1 MRTALVLLAGTML
14 SACGPEA
21 QPPDTTVSG
30 VVLAGPVCP
39 VVTDPP
45 DPACEDRPV
54 ADAEIVVR
62 DESGDSVATVR
73 SAEDGSF
80 SIALA
85 EGRYELLPQPVEGL
99 MGTAATVIVTVE
111 DGVPVEPIAISYD
124 TGIR

>member
-1 MRTALVLLAGTML
+1 MRTALVLLVATVL

-21 QPPDTTVSG
+21 QSPEITVSG

-85 EGRYELLPQPVEGL
+85 DGRYELLPQPVEGL

>member
-1 MRTALVLLAGTML
+1 MRIALVLLAAAML
-14 SACGPEA
+14 SGCGPEA
-21 QPPDTTVSG
+21 ASPEITVTG
-30 VVLAGPVCP
+30 VVMAGPRCP

-54 ADAEIVVR
+54 ADAEIVVM

-73 SAEDGSF
+73 SAQDGSF
-80 SIALA
+80 SIELG

-111 DGVPVEPIAISYD
+111 DGVPVEPISINYD

>member
-1 MRTALVLLAGTML
+1 MRTALVLLAATML

-21 QPPDTTVSG
+21 GPPETTVSG

-111 DGVPVEPIAISYD
+111 DGVPLEPIAISYD

>member
-1 MRTALVLLAGTML
+1 MRTGLVLLAAAIL

-21 QPPDTTVSG
+21 QSPEIRVTG

-62 DESGDSVATVR
+62 DKSGESVATVR

-80 SIALA
+80 SIDLA
-85 EGRYELLPQPVEGL
+85 QGRYELLPQPVEGL
-99 MGTAATVIVTVE
+99 MGTAATVVVTVG
-111 DGVPVEPIAISYD
+111 DGVPLEPIVISYD